1 MTKNYQSPMSINNIP
16 LLKSNI
22 LSSFIIAIS
31 VFACSSN
38 KESTTVEKTPSNFV
52 TLQNGHFSLDDKEYY
67 PLTINYKVSL
77 INTNGKFYPTPYN
90 GYYKDGNFKYHNAD
104 SCKKDLSN
112 DFKWIRQLGYNTIR
126 IVGIGEEVIEDYSNG
141 KLALS
146 ACCNENNNN
155 STYLLNDSTYTNYFS
170 ALDTLFSLADEAGLK
185 VILLIRMHPLFH
197 TTEIHF
203 EKMAKQFKNT
213 SALMAYDLFN
223 EPLYFDT
230 LEREKKDVYEIVNRW
245 QKIKN
250 EYAPHQL
257 STIGMTGVREV
268 LEWDPNILNV
278 DFLSFHP
285 YEYEPNQVMSE
296 IYWYGKYVKKP
307 WMIGETGIPADNDSV
322 SYDAQKNFAEKTLN
336 QTYNCG
342 GIGYSWWQ
350 FRDVNWMDFHQDF
363 LGVVNRA
370 GSTQLP
376 DGNIEYGEAKP
387 LNDVIKGFN
396 SKKEKTNCVKP
407 DNYYNYSRND
417 YYKIYG
423 KLINEKGEPIEGG
436 IILAWS
442 EDWSQ
447 SYHSVSKSD
456 GSFELYSQYPF
467 YHWMASATN
476 YSMVRGDVN
485 QNNVVIDN
493 NGKSKKVNMG
503 NLTLTPLNF

>member
-1 MTKNYQSPMSINNIP
+1 MIKKYLI
-16 LLKSNI
+16 LLLTVI
-22 LSSFIIAIS
+22 ICTLS
-31 VFACSSN
+31 CSSSEET
-38 KESTTVEKTPSNFV
+38 KQQAVPSHFV
-52 TLQNGHFSLDDKEYY
+52 SIKNGHFSLDDKEYY

-77 INTNGKFYPTPYN
+77 INTNGKFYPAPYN
-90 GYYKDGNFKYHNAD
+90 GYYQDGNFKYHNAD

-155 STYLLNDSTYTNYFS
+155 NTYLLNDSTYTNYFS

-268 LEWDPNILNV
+268 FEWDPNILNV

-336 QTYNCG
+336 QTFNCG

-350 FRDVNWMDFHQDF
+350 FRDVNWFDFHQDF

-407 DNYYNYSRND
+407 DNYYNYSNSKTCRL
-417 YYKIYG
+417 IG
-423 KLINEKGEPIEGG
+423 KLVDSTGMPIEGG
-436 IILAWS
+436 VVMAWNQY
-442 EDWSQ
+442 WSS
-447 SYHSVSKSD
+447 SYHTVTKED
-456 GSFELYSQYPF
+456 GSFELLGTFPF
-467 YHWMASATN
+467 YHWMVSST
-476 YSMVRGDVN
+476 MHTMKRGECLPDTARIN
-485 QNNVVIDN
+485 ESKIPTMNLGVIELD
-493 NGKSKKVNMG
+493 
-503 NLTLTPLNF
+503 TLRLK

>member
-1 MTKNYQSPMSINNIP
+1 MKIFFYAMISGILFLPVFLMAQDAHNAHNAPTDNV
-16 LLKSNI
+16 LLNESFFTDGVYFTLSDLQQHKPSVSKEQLFKSTIDN
-22 LSSFIIAIS
+22 
-31 VFACSSN
+31 
-38 KESTTVEKTPSNFV
+38 SNFSIGQWAG
-52 TLQNGHFSLDDKEYY
+52 TQNLFYFDSEGVKRKLSRDSLWGYVE
-67 PLTINYKVSL
+67 
-77 INTNGKFYPTPYN
+77 NGT
-90 GYYKDGNFKYHNAD
+90 
-104 SCKKDLSN
+104 
-112 DFKWIRQLGYNTIR
+112 
-126 IVGIGEEVIEDYSNG
+126 
-141 KLALS
+141 LALS

-322 SYDAQKNFAEKTLN
+322 SYDAQKIFAEKTLN

-363 LGVVNRA
+363 LGVVKRA

-467 YHWMASATN
+467 YHWKASATN
-476 YSMVRGDVN
+476 YSMVRGDIN